1 MRIVLADWLGKRG
14 HPVSVTP
21 VVLLTHER
29 ARVGSI
35 RNPTVDVET
44 SVQGLLRLVKQS
56 PSALGAGQR
65 AAIAQI
71 IRDDHRHHQRR

>member
-1 MRIVLADWLGKRG
+1 MLAGWLRKRG

-29 ARVGSI
+29 ARIGSI

-44 SVQGLLRLVKQS
+44 SVQGLLRLVDQA
-56 PSALGAGQR
+56 PSALAARQR

-71 IRDDHRHHQRR
+71 ILDDHRH